1 MRNAVMFV
9 VLLLYALI
17 NYYVGNRF
25 LSLLQLIRPFRL
37 RWFWYLPFAFFACTS
52 AATFVFSSKNLKWVG
67 KIGNYWLA
75 VMVLAFVLFGLT
87 DLVLLAVRL
96 LRKTELS
103 RSVVGASRLA
113 AAAAAL
119 LLLAFGLRTA
129 SNVRLTKYEVTIEK
143 DTSLDSL
150 KLVLFSDLHLGYVND
165 HEKLAEIVAKINETH
180 PDIVVISGDFFDGN
194 YNAVQQPKKVAEELR
209 KIEATY
215 GVYLAW
221 GNHDAG
227 DTFEEMRQ
235 LALDGGITLLEDEAV
250 TIADA
255 FVLAGRRDSFPLGEQ
270 GGSRAD
276 MSGRLAE
283 FETGLPVIVLDHQ
296 PSNIDEYENVDLI
309 LCGHT
314 HQGQIFPINLITDR
328 LFKVDYGYY
337 REGAKQV
344 VVSSGI
350 ATWGPPIRLGT
361 KSELV
366 EITVRFG
373 AE

>member
-1 MRNAVMFV
+1 MRNIVMLFIFA
-9 VLLLYALI
+9 LFGLI

-25 LSLLQLIRPFRL
+25 LSVLLLIRPFKI

-52 AATFVFSSKNLKWVG
+52 AATFLFPSKNLRWIGTV
-67 KIGNYWLA
+67 GNYWLA
-75 VMVLAFVLFGLT
+75 VTVLAFVLFGLT
-87 DLVLLAVRL
+87 DLALLPAGL

-103 RSVVGASRLA
+103 QSVVSASRLA
-113 AAAAAL
+113 AAAVSLVL
-119 LLLAFGLRTA
+119 LVFGLQTA
-129 SNVRLTKYEVTIEK
+129 GNVRLTKYEVAIEK
-143 DTSLDSL
+143 ETSLDSL
-150 KLVLFSDLHLGYVND
+150 KIVLFSDLHLGYVND
-165 HEKLAEIVAKINETH
+165 HEKLAEIVAQINGTH

-194 YNAVQQPKKVAEELR
+194 YNAVQQPQKVTEALR

-227 DTFEEMRQ
+227 DTFDQMRG
-235 LALDGGITLLEDEAV
+235 LVLDAGITLLEDETV
-250 TIADA
+250 KIADA

-276 MSGRLAE
+276 MNDKLAE
-283 FETGLPVIVLDHQ
+283 FGELPVIVLDHQ
-296 PSNIDEYENVDLI
+296 PSNIDEYENADLI

-314 HQGQIFPINLITDR
+314 HQGQIFPVNLITDR

-344 VVSSGI
+344 IVSSGI

-366 EITVRFG
+366 EITVSFG

>member
-1 MRNAVMFV
+1 MRNAAMLVIF
-9 VLLLYALI
+9 LLYALI
-17 NYYVGNRF
+17 NYYVGSRF
-25 LSLLQLIRPFRL
+25 LSILQLIRPFRL

-52 AATFVFSSKNLKWVG
+52 AATFVFSSKNLRWIG
-67 KIGNYWLA
+67 TIGNYWLA
-75 VMVLAFVLFGLT
+75 VMVLALVLFGLT
-87 DLVLLAVRL
+87 DLVLLVVGQ

-103 RSVVGASRLA
+103 QSVVSASRLA

-119 LLLAFGLRTA
+119 LLLVFGLWTA
-129 SNVRLTKYEVTIEK
+129 GDVKLTKYEVTIEK
-143 DTSLDSL
+143 ETSLDSL

-165 HEKLAEIVAKINETH
+165 HEKLAEIVAKINEAH
-180 PDIVVISGDFFDGN
+180 PDIVVISGDVFDGN
-194 YNAVQQPKKVAEELR
+194 YNAVQQPEKIAEELR

-227 DTFEEMRQ
+227 DTFEQMRK
-235 LALDGGITLLEDEAV
+235 LALDGGVTLLEDEAV
-250 TIADA
+250 KIADA

-270 GGSRAD
+270 GGSRAN
-276 MSGRLAE
+276 MNGKLAE
-283 FETGLPVIVLDHQ
+283 LGAGLPVIVLDHQ

-366 EITVRFG
+366 EITIRFG